1 MGIPLPFA
9 VFPGKVPEMGLGQGL
24 GKAARLTCT
33 CPSPCRA
40 EQHDWAPG
48 PGRGPRQLPQHPQPP
63 QWPQQPLPHRGA
75 ACGQLGPVLRA
86 AATGPT
92 GPGLLH
98 CKPWGGIG
106 RADGSGHHGGKG
118 GGWGMGEGMAG
129 VSGWPDLD
137 SSVGFLIQPF
147 FGTHC
152 SSPNWEVSF
161 SLPLFPL
168 CASGS
173 DPICLSGLASGPSF
187 YPNLFDHIS

>member
-1 MGIPLPFA
+1 MRGGICGEKVGIPLPFA
-9 VFPGKVPEMGLGQGL
+9 VFPGKVPEMGLGQRL

-106 RADGSGHHGGKG
+106 RVDGSGHHGGKG
-118 GGWGMGEGMAG
+118 GGTWDRAWLEFQAG
-129 VSGWPDLD
+129 QTWTPLSA
-137 SSVGFLIQPF
+137 SSSSLSLALIALLPTGKFPSLCLF
-147 FGTHC
+147 F
-152 SSPNWEVSF
+152 SSM
-161 SLPLFPL
+161 
-168 CASGS
+168 
-173 DPICLSGLASGPSF
+173 CLW
-187 YPNLFDHIS
+187 I